1 MTSVSCFAP
10 IATPASHVLI
20 LGSMPGKKSLQEQQY
35 YAHPRNAFW
44 PVMAALFG
52 TPADDYAQRVA
63 LIRDNKLALWD
74 VLAECLRPGSL
85 DQAIDR
91 KTAQVND
98 FASFFKAHPKIEY
111 VFFNGGAAHDL
122 FMQRVWPL
130 LDVQVKNRLTLQRL
144 PSTSPAMASLSLE
157 KKIAA
162 WQPVRRAQAPRN
174 GRATGG

>member
-1 MTSVSCFAP
+1 MSAINCFAP
-10 IATPASHVLI
+10 IATPSSRVLI
-20 LGSMPGKKSLQEQQY
+20 LGSMPGEKSLQAQQY

-44 PVMAALFG
+44 PVMAALFKL
-52 TPADDYAQRVA
+52 PAESYAQRVA
-63 LIRDNKLALWD
+63 LIKDNDLALWD
-74 VLAECLRPGSL
+74 VLAECLRAGSL

-91 KTAQVND
+91 KTAEVND
-98 FASFFKAHPKIEY
+98 FATFFNKHKKIEY

-122 FMQRVWPL
+122 FMRRVWPS
-130 LDVQVKNRLTLQRL
+130 LDAQLKEKLTLKRL

-174 GRATGG
+174 ARAKGG